1 MSIVEIKV
9 PSPGESITEVEI
21 ATWLKSNGDYVELDE
36 DICEVDSDKATLG
49 LPSEAAGT
57 IEILVEE
64 GETVQVG
71 DVVAKIDTSA
81 ASPASN
87 KSQTS
92 TPIAKN
98 EISTQEVLV
107 EGNGKPTPNGGNDP
121 VIEIKVPSPGESI
134 TEVEIATW

>member
-57 IEILVEE
+57 IEVLVEE

-81 ASPASN
+81 VAPAPKEVEAESAPCLLY
-87 KSQTS
+87 TS
-92 TPIAKN
+92 
-98 EISTQEVLV
+98 
-107 EGNGKPTPNGGNDP
+107 
-121 VIEIKVPSPGESI
+121 PSPRDAHESRMPSS
-134 TEVEIATW
+134 A